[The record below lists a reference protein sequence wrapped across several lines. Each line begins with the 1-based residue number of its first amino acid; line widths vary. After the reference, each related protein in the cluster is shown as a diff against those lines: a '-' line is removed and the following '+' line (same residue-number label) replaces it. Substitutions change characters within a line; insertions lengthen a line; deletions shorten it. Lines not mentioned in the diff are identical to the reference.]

1 MANPGHVK
9 AARLRESGIEWT
21 IALEKAEVPDTDL
34 ARKSVSRIIRK
45 TGSKAKAKAKAK
57 SDDAALRAKRRDLKA
72 REVALQLA
80 AELRAKRKDLKARET
95 ALELARR
102 DLKSPLKRGCALP
115 TNPGGAH
122 TVDLTAEP
130 PGSVSAVKAKLMVA
144 RRTLREANKNKGRVK
159 KQGQG
164 MSKKLKGAREAGR
177 RVLDLER
184 EVAGLRED
192 VAGARAA
199 AAPPGGREEE
209 LFNYSRDHSQRGGPY
224 QPVFAEVIGPAML
237 STGAS
242 GAQITEILRLNELRF
257 FEPGMGP
264 SEPPGCDWWQDRRH
278 VAGAM
283 SEAYAWYCIATAKSL
298 LQGGSDET
306 KIDRLSRLNLWLVRH
321 DEGGEREVFNMGTCK
336 VLIDGTAEGVR
347 QCVETMFKRGQFIVM
362 RLRSLLAAAGHDP
375 DDFIP
380 LVDGGCLPA
389 ERA

>member
-1 MANPGHVK
+1 
-9 AARLRESGIEWT
+9 
-21 IALEKAEVPDTDL
+21 
-34 ARKSVSRIIRK
+34 
-45 TGSKAKAKAKAK
+45 
-57 SDDAALRAKRRDLKA
+57 
-72 REVALQLA
+72 
-80 AELRAKRKDLKARET
+80 
-95 ALELARR
+95 
-102 DLKSPLKRGCALP
+102 
-115 TNPGGAH
+115 
-122 TVDLTAEP
+122 
-130 PGSVSAVKAKLMVA
+130 VSAVKAKLA
-144 RRTLREANKNKGRVK
+144 ATRLKLRELNAKKGRVE

-164 MSKKLKGAREAGR
+164 MSKKLKGARKAGR

-192 VAGARAA
+192 WAGARAA

-224 QPVFAEVIGPAML
+224 HEVFAEVIGPAML

-283 SEAYAWYCIATAKSL
+283 SEAYAWYRIATAKSV

-321 DEGGEREVFNMGTCK
+321 NEGGEREVFNIGTCK
-336 VLIDGTAEGVR
+336 VLIDGTAEGGAP
-347 QCVETMFKRGQFIVM
+347 ERGDHAQARAVH
-362 RLRSLLAAAGHDP
+362 RDAAAEP
-375 DDFIP
+375 ARR
-380 LVDGGCLPA
+380 GGPRPRRPHPACGRGLPA

>member
-1 MANPGHVK
+1 M
-9 AARLRESGIEWT
+9 
-21 IALEKAEVPDTDL
+21 
-34 ARKSVSRIIRK
+34 
-45 TGSKAKAKAKAK
+45 
-57 SDDAALRAKRRDLKA
+57 
-72 REVALQLA
+72 
-80 AELRAKRKDLKARET
+80 
-95 ALELARR
+95 
-102 DLKSPLKRGCALP
+102 
-115 TNPGGAH
+115 
-122 TVDLTAEP
+122 DLTAEP
-130 PGSVSAVKAKLMVA
+130 PGSVSAVKAKLKVA
-144 RRTLREANKNKGRVK
+144 RRTLREANKNEGRVE

-164 MSKKLKGAREAGR
+164 MAIKLKGTREAGR

-209 LFNYSRDHSQRGGPY
+209 LFNYSRDYSQRGGPY
-224 QPVFAEVIGPAML
+224 HEVFAEVIGPVML

-242 GAQITEILRLNELRF
+242 GAQITEILRLSELRF
-257 FEPGMGP
+257 SEPGKGP
-264 SEPPGCDWWQDRRH
+264 SEPLGCDWWQDRRH

-336 VLIDGTAEGVR
+336 VLVDGTAEGVR

-375 DDFIP
+375 DDYIP
-380 LVDGGCLPA
+380 LVDGGCQLSARESKGGVVVAKPLFLQIS
-389 ERA
+389 RKKN